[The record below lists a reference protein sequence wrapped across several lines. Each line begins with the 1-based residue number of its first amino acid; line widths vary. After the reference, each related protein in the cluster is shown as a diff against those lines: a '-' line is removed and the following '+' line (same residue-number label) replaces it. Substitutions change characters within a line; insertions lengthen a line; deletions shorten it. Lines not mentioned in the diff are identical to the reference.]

1 MPELLPP
8 LPSPQ
13 RKKVHCKSED
23 MSTVT
28 GATGSQCGVTV
39 SVMVPGAFTVAFPGL
54 PVPEKV
60 TEYVHEGVPSELFE
74 EL

>member
-1 MPELLPP
+1 
-8 LPSPQ
+8 
-13 RKKVHCKSED
+13 
-23 MSTVT
+23 
-28 GATGSQCGVTV
+28 
-39 SVMVPGAFTVAFPGL
+39 MVPGAFTVAFPGL